1 MTHVQRPGVD
11 GKQARESAA
20 QSYGMVETG
29 GSGVKLLIIDDE
41 PAIVETVQTRLRKDG
56 FTTFTAD
63 SAEEGMRLFRRIKPD
78 LVILDIMLP
87 QRSGFEF
94 CRAVRQ
100 ENATP
105 IIMLSARAEDADR
118 IKGLELGADDYVTK
132 PFNLSELSARV
143 KAVLRRATGEP
154 VREPIERG
162 NLRIDPRSH
171 EATLDAKPLV
181 LSPKEFAL
189 LYFLARYPGQ
199 VFSREALLD
208 RVWGRDAFVSA
219 RTVDVHIRWL
229 RTRIEPDPDH
239 PVRLVTVRGVGY
251 KFVG

>member
-1 MTHVQRPGVD
+1 M
-11 GKQARESAA
+11 
-20 QSYGMVETG
+20 
-29 GSGVKLLIIDDE
+29 KLLIVDDE
-41 PAIVETVQTRLRKDG
+41 PTILETIETKFRKEG
-56 FTTFTAD
+56 FSTFVAD

-87 QRSGFEF
+87 QRSGYDF
-94 CRAVRQ
+94 CRAIRRDSQ
-100 ENATP
+100 TP
-105 IIMLSARAEDADR
+105 ILFLSAKADEADR
-118 IKGLELGADDYVTK
+118 IKGLEIGADDYVTK
-132 PFNLSELSARV
+132 PFNLSELAARV
-143 KAVLRRATGEP
+143 KAILRRATGEP
-154 VREPIERG
+154 VKEVIERG

-171 EATLDAKPLV
+171 EAWLNDKPLN

-189 LYFLARYPGQ
+189 IYFLARNAGQ

-229 RTRIEPDPDH
+229 RTRIEEDAQNPI
-239 PVRLVTVRGVGY
+239 RLLTVRGVGY